1 MNRIKDRNDLNA
13 EKIDIKINERL
24 KIFNERSEQWKTSI
38 KGSEYRKKTELLND
52 ISNEFLNISEM
63 LIEYHE

>member
-1 MNRIKDRNDLNA
+1 MNRVKDRNDLNA

-52 ISNEFLNISEM
+52 ILNEFLNISEM

>member
-13 EKIDIKINERL
+13 EKIDVKINERV

-38 KGSEYRKKTELLND
+38 NGYEYRKKTELLND
-52 ISNEFLNISEM
+52 ILNEFLNISEM
-63 LIEYHE
+63 LIEYKE

>member
-63 LIEYHE
+63 LIEYYE